1 MLKHIL
7 FMFTTWLA
15 TKEARVLAVKICKYL
30 ATKTDNTM
38 DDQFVAIVAR
48 KLGVLY
54 ETEKLHE

>member
-15 TKEARVLAVKICKYL
+15 TKEARVLAVKICRYL

-38 DDQFVAIVAR
+38 DDKFVEMVAKR
-48 KLGVLY
+48 LGVDNK
-54 ETEKLHE
+54 TGKVK